1 MTNNKFDIFK
11 INHNSIKPKQ
21 GLVLV
26 SEPFAPDSIFS
37 RSIILLTE
45 HNENGSIGFILN
57 KPFNKKIS
65 DFSSEFGNFDINV
78 SLGGPV
84 GSEHIYYIHTY
95 GEKIPG
101 SILIKDG
108 LYWGGEFE
116 IVKMLS
122 EAGKLD
128 KNKIRFF
135 IGYSGW
141 APEQLMNEIKKDY
154 WLVSDIDVETIMQ
167 NDKKIWDKVVS
178 ELDNPYKI
186 WQYFPENP
194 NLN

>member
-45 HNENGSIGFILN
+45 HNENGSVGFILN

-101 SILIKDG
+101 SIFIKDG